1 MFFLRG
7 YFTMTSID
15 LYADG
20 ASRSNPGPS
29 GIGVSIYM
37 DGNEI
42 HTISEYI
49 GEATN
54 NEAEYLAVIKGLVYL
69 LNKKELSVSCYLD
82 SKLVV
87 EQAKGNYRVSA
98 KNLKPLNKQLLSLV
112 DKFNQIGFYHIPRE
126 KNSRADELANKGI
139 DSYEGSK

>member
-1 MFFLRG
+1 
-7 YFTMTSID
+7 MTSID

-20 ASRSNPGPS
+20 ASRSNPGPA
-29 GIGVSIYM
+29 GIGVVIYIE
-37 DGNEI
+37 GNEI

-54 NEAEYLAVIKGLVYL
+54 NEAEYLAVIKGLEYL
-69 LNKKELSVSCYLD
+69 LEKHYTSVNCYLD
-82 SKLVV
+82 SQLVV
-87 EQAKGNYRVSA
+87 EQVKGNYRVSA

-112 DKFNQIGFYHIPRE
+112 ERFHEIGFYHIPRE

-139 DSYEGSK
+139 DLHKGSE

>member
-1 MFFLRG
+1 MFFVRG
-7 YFTMTSID
+7 YFAVTLIE

-29 GIGVSIYM
+29 GIGVAIYI
-37 DGNEI
+37 DGSEI

-54 NEAEYLAVIKGLVYL
+54 NEAEYLAVIKGLEYL
-69 LNKKELSVSCYLD
+69 LDKNELSVSCYLD

-98 KNLKPLNKQLLSLV
+98 KNLKPFNKQLLSIV
-112 DKFNQIGFYHIPRE
+112 EQFNHIGFYHIPRE

-139 DSYEGSK
+139 DSYEGFK